1 LAAVSRQLSVGS
13 GVGSFR
19 ELVVWQKAFALCLS
33 VYKASA
39 TLPTHERYGLASELR
54 KTARSI
60 LYNIAEG
67 HRRSSRRE
75 FARFI
80 DISLGS
86 SAELQT
92 QLMLSEALLYFEAA
106 VAAPLLKDLDEINR
120 MLFSLKLSLNV
131 S

>member
-1 LAAVSRQLSVGS
+1 
-13 GVGSFR
+13 
-19 ELVVWQKAFALCLS
+19 VVWQKAFAFCLS
-33 VYKASA
+33 VYRAAA

-60 LYNIAEG
+60 VYNIAEG

-86 SAELQT
+86 AAELQT
-92 QLMLSEALLYFEAA
+92 QLMLSEALLYFERTLAA
-106 VAAPLLKDLDEINR
+106 VLLRDLDEINR